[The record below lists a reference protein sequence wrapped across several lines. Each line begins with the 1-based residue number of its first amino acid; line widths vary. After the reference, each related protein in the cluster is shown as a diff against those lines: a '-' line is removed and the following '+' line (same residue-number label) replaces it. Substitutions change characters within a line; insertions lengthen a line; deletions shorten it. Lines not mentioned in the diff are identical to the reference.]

1 MREPVRNRG
10 RRGRRGVLAAAAGA
24 VAALALAAPAAVH
37 AADDCPNA
45 AVRAAQNGAKL
56 PECRAYEQVSAQFK
70 NGNLIGGHLPAV
82 SPDGGALLYQ
92 SNSTFGDALSNLASR
107 TVARRGADGWSSTSM
122 VPPFTSR
129 VPVVADIPSVV
140 TVSPSFDSVLYATR
154 YPLSPDDRG
163 TSLAGGA
170 LTNIDVYQYDAD
182 GSLTWL
188 SRMPVLP
195 DSSELNVAFTMA
207 SADTSR
213 VVVRTERALDPAFPD
228 LTTLQHY
235 LIVDKQQPRLLSV
248 LPDGTPSTGA
258 DGLNDASTW
267 GDEDF
272 SRIVFKP
279 SGVNTLYLRDHADDP
294 AAAQT
299 RELTFGPAD
308 ASCSGRVNRLT
319 ADGRRMLVSC
329 AGDAHPDPAAGQAQL
344 YVADVDSGEVTRLP
358 VMGDV
363 VAASEDLSRIY
374 IQSREHAVPGAGD
387 TNLYL
392 VRNGELSL
400 VATYPEL
407 TDGGL
412 SFSPAVLSA
421 DGDQIAF
428 ASDLPLGFASGGL
441 AQIYRYD
448 ATVGA
453 ASLSCISCRPDGA
466 TTTEIGSISP
476 LTLTGAA
483 VAGTMSSDGRRV
495 IFTTRS
501 RLVPDDTNGVL
512 DAYLWLDGELHLISS
527 GRSPINS
534 YASGA
539 SADGAEVYFTTAE
552 SLVPQD
558 IDNGVADLYAATVGG
573 GFAAAADGETSC
585 TTDCQGPVKGLEPL
599 PAPGTVVF
607 SGPGDVGDVE
617 DGSPSTVVKV
627 FRVEG
632 VGPKARA
639 AWARGGRAS
648 VRVRLSHAG
657 RATAVM
663 RAQIGKRS
671 VVIARASRSTA
682 GGGTVSLPLRLSKT
696 ARAVLRR
703 EGMLRT
709 TVRVTVPGAGGAQS
723 ASLVLRT
730 AKAKAGR
737 R

>member
-1 MREPVRNRG
+1 
-10 RRGRRGVLAAAAGA
+10 VLAVAAGA
-24 VAALALAAPAAVH
+24 VAALALTAPVAS

-56 PECRAYEQVSAQFK
+56 PECRAYEQVSAPFK
-70 NGNLIGGHLPAV
+70 NGNAIRSDLLAV
-82 SPDGGALLYQ
+82 SPDGGQLMYQ
-92 SNSTFGDALSNLASR
+92 NNTTFGDALSNLLSR
-107 TVARRGADGWSSTSM
+107 NVARRGAGGWSSTSV
-122 VPPFTSR
+122 VPPFTGR
-129 VPVVADIPSVV
+129 VPTLSDLPSVAA
-140 TVSPSFDSVLYATR
+140 VSPNFDSVIHTTS

-163 TSLAGGA
+163 SSVPTLERA
-170 LTNIDVYQYDAD
+170 NVDVYRYDAD

-188 SRMPVLP
+188 SRTPILP
-195 DSSELNVAFTMA
+195 DTSSPNVDFTTA
-207 SADTSR
+207 SADTTR

-228 LTTLQHY
+228 LTTRQFY
-235 LIVDKQQPRLLSV
+235 LSVDNQQARLLTV
-248 LPDGTPSTGA
+248 LPDGTASEGVVAGNGA
-258 DGLNDASTW
+258 DAW

-272 SRIVFKP
+272 SRILFKTAAD
-279 SGVNTLYLRDHADDP
+279 NALYLREHADDP

-308 ASCSGRVNRLT
+308 ASCSGEVNRLT

-329 AGDAHPDPAAGQAQL
+329 AGDAYPDPAAGQAQL
-344 YVADVDSGEVTRLP
+344 YVADVDIGEVTRLP
-358 VMGDV
+358 VMGAV

-374 IQSREHAVPGAGD
+374 IQSQEHAVPGAGD

-495 IFTTRS
+495 IFTTSS

-558 IDNGVADLYAATVGG
+558 IDNGVADLYSATVGG
-573 GFAAAADGETSC
+573 GFAAAADGETAC
-585 TTDCQGPVKGLEPL
+585 TTDCQGPVKGLEAL
-599 PAPGTVVF
+599 AAPGTAVF

-617 DGSPSTVVKV
+617 DGSPSAVVKV

-632 VGPKARA
+632 IGPTARA
-639 AWARGGRAS
+639 TWARGGRAA
-648 VRVRLSHAG
+648 VRVRLSHSG
-657 RATAVM
+657 RATVVM
-663 RAQIGKRS
+663 RARIGKRS
-671 VVIARASRSTA
+671 VVIARASKSAA
-682 GGGTVSLPLRLSKT
+682 GGGTVALSLRLSKA
-696 ARAVLRR
+696 ARAVLGR
-703 EGMLRT
+703 EGVLRAS
-709 TVRVTVPGAGGAQS
+709 VRVTVPGAGGAQS
-723 ASLVLRT
+723 ASFVLRT

>member
-1 MREPVRNRG
+1 MRVPVRSH
-10 RRGRRGVLAAAAGA
+10 GRRGVLAVAAGA
-24 VAALALAAPAAVH
+24 VAALALAAPAVQ

-107 TVARRGADGWSSTSM
+107 TVARRGADGWTSTSM

-129 VPVVADIPSVV
+129 VPVVADIPDVKA
-140 TVSPSFDSVLYATR
+140 VSPSFDSVIYATR

-170 LTNIDVYQYDAD
+170 LTNHDIYQYDAD

-235 LIVDKQQPRLLSV
+235 LIVDKQQARLLSV
-248 LPDGTPSTGA
+248 LPDGTPSAGA
-258 DGLNDASTW
+258 DSANYVTTW

-279 SGVNTLYLRDHADDP
+279 AGVETLYLRDHADDP

-308 ASCSGRVNRLT
+308 ASCAGPGVSRLT
-319 ADGRRMLVSC
+319 ADGRRLLVSC
-329 AGDAHPDPAAGQAQL
+329 TGGAYPDPAAGQQSL
-344 YVADVDSGEVTRLP
+344 YVADVDTGEVTRLP
-358 VMGDV
+358 VMGEV

-374 IQSREHAVPGAGD
+374 IQSEEKAAPGAGD

-400 VATYPEL
+400 VATYPEI
-407 TDGGL
+407 TNPKM
-412 SFSPAVLSA
+412 FYPAVLSA

-428 ASDLPLGFASGGL
+428 ASALPLGFPSGGL
-441 AQIYRYD
+441 GQIYRYD
-448 ATVGA
+448 ATAGA

-466 TTTEIGSISP
+466 TTTESGSISP
-476 LTLTGAA
+476 LSLTGEA

-527 GRSPINS
+527 GRSPANS

-558 IDNGVADLYAATVGG
+558 VDNGVADLYAATVGG
-573 GFAAAADGETSC
+573 GFAAGGDEASC
-585 TTDCQGPVKGLEPL
+585 TTDCQGPAKGLEAL
-599 PAPGTVVF
+599 PAPGTSVF

-617 DGSPSTVVKV
+617 DGSQSPVVKV

-632 VGPKARA
+632 VGPKTRA
-639 AWARGGRAS
+639 TWARGGRAA

-663 RAQIGKRS
+663 RARIGKRS
-671 VVIARASRSTA
+671 VVIARASRSAA

-696 ARAVLRR
+696 ARAVLGR
-703 EGMLRT
+703 EGVLRA
-709 TVRVTVPGAGGAQS
+709 TVRVTVPGAGAAQS